1 MLVIGLTGGIGT
13 GKSEVSKLLNALG
26 AKVIDA
32 DNVAHETYKYG
43 KDGWCAIVA
52 TFGKDV
58 LSKDGEVDRGKL
70 ADLVFNNLQA
80 LTTLNE
86 IVHPI
91 TRSAVEERLD
101 GFRRGGE
108 PVVVVEAPLLIE
120 AGWAPLFD
128 EIWVT
133 MASDDQVVARV
144 AERSR
149 LDSVAIRARI
159 SSQMSQDERR
169 GYAHVI
175 IDNNGTL
182 DDLDQRVN
190 EFWRVRVVTS

>member
-13 GKSEVSKLLNALG
+13 GKSEVSKLLGALG
-26 AKVIDA
+26 AKIIDA
-32 DNVAHETYKYG
+32 DDVAHETYKYG
-43 KDGWCAIVA
+43 KDGWCAIIDA
-52 TFGKDV
+52 FGKDV

-70 ADLVFNNLQA
+70 ADLVFNHRQA
-80 LTTLNE
+80 LTRLNE

-91 TRSAVEERLD
+91 TLSAVEERLH
-101 GFRRGGE
+101 GFRRDGA

-120 AGWAPLFD
+120 AGWGSLFD

-133 MASDDQVVARV
+133 TASDDQAVIRV

-149 LDSVAIRARI
+149 LDSVAVRARI
-159 SSQMSQDERR
+159 SAQMSQDERR

-182 DDLDQRVN
+182 DDLKQRVN
-190 EFWRVRVVTS
+190 EFWRVRVVAL